1 MARPPIRFARR
12 PVDPRSRAIVSAG
25 PGKRP
30 GRLSRKLLHL
40 ECGHTVSRLC
50 LEAPE
55 RAICTLCPAAGGHGG
70 HMFEVKGE
78 AHYAEG
84 NRP

>member
-1 MARPPIRFARR
+1 MAHPPIRFAHR
-12 PVDPRSRAIVSAG
+12 PVDPRSRAVVSAG
-25 PGKRP
+25 PG
-30 GRLSRKLLHL
+30 RLGRKLLHL
-40 ECGHTVSRLC
+40 DCGHTISRRIIDV
-50 LEAPE
+50 PR
-55 RAICTLCPAAGGHGG
+55 RAICNHCPAAGGHGG